1 MPRTILL
8 TASLLASLL
17 MLQACGTPSA
27 RSPAAGTLLPNEN
40 LVVQG
45 IPAIPVSLVQQ
56 VERYTDFRGHAF
68 ADWHPA
74 RDEMLVSHRPAGANT
89 AQLFRVPGPLAAPVA
104 LTDFADP
111 VTEASYE
118 PGLGRYLV
126 FSRSPGGN
134 EAEQLYRLDAGKRQP
149 TLLTDPDQRHDAI
162 GWLHQSAQL
171 LYTAV
176 PLDRTAEGG
185 SRAAPTTTL
194 WLIDPLQPSSRR
206 RIAELPGT
214 GWFGGEISR
223 DDKQL
228 AITRYRSATDS
239 QVWLIDLAD
248 GTPTQLLPTAGES
261 LQATHFPVGYSPD
274 GASLYVLSD
283 RAGEFRE
290 LMRYDFASRALT
302 RLTAAIPWDVGAAQL
317 SDDGALAALKM
328 NVDGREELRVVDTRT
343 LRERALPALP
353 AGGVNAVRFQP
364 RTHRLAVTIDSA
376 QGPGRLLALDVDRG
390 TVQPWTRPHVPTG
403 LDTASFPDQRIVR
416 WTSFDGLGMSAV
428 LSPPPARFTGKR
440 PVVVLVHGGPEAQ
453 ATMGFLGRWSYLVNE
468 LGVAIVE
475 PNVRGSSGYGK
486 TFLALDNGMKREDA
500 VRDLGTLL
508 DWIATQPDLDAGRV
522 LVVGGSYGGYM
533 SLAASVHFAD
543 RIAGAIDIV
552 GISSFV
558 SFLNN
563 TESYRR
569 DLRRVEYG
577 DERDP
582 AMRDFLERISPLNNA
597 QKIRKPLFVIQG
609 RNDPRVPWTEAE
621 QIVERVRQ
629 TGTPV
634 WYLLA
639 ENEGHGFRRKENAD
653 YQFYAMLLFMQET
666 LLKPAAPAA
675 AIPARRFAASAG
687 RQD

>member
-1 MPRTILL
+1 MPRTIFL
-8 TASLLASLL
+8 TASLLATLL

-45 IPAIPVSLVQQ
+45 VPAIPVSLVQQ
-56 VERYTDFRGHAF
+56 VERYTDFRGHGF

-74 RDEMLVSHRPAGANT
+74 RDEMLVSHRPGGANT

-118 PGLGRYLV
+118 PGLGRYVV
-126 FSRSPGGN
+126 FSRSAGGN

-171 LYTAV
+171 LYSAV

-185 SRAAPTTTL
+185 TRAAPGTTL
-194 WLIDPLQPSSRR
+194 WLVDPLQPASRR

-248 GTPTQLLPTAGES
+248 GTPTQLLPAAGES

-302 RLTAAIPWDVGAAQL
+302 RLTAAIPWDVGTAQL
-317 SDDGALAALKM
+317 SDDGALVALKM
-328 NVDGREELRVVDTRT
+328 NIDGREELRVVDTRT
-343 LRERALPALP
+343 LGERALPALP

-364 RTHRLAVTIDSA
+364 RTHRLAVAIDSA

-390 TVQPWTRPHVPTG
+390 TVQPWTRPHVPPG
-403 LDTASFPDQRIVR
+403 LDTTAFPDQRIVR

-468 LGVAIVE
+468 LGVAVVE

-486 TFLALDNGMKREDA
+486 TFLSLDNGMQREDA
-500 VRDLGTLL
+500 VKDLGTLL

-582 AMRDFLERISPLNNA
+582 AMHDFLERISPLNNA

-653 YQFYAMLLFMQET
+653 YQFYAMLRFMQET
-666 LLKPAAPAA
+666 LLK
-675 AIPARRFAASAG
+675 
-687 RQD
+687 

>member
-1 MPRTILL
+1 MSRTIFFA
-8 TASLLASLL
+8 ASLLATLL

-45 IPAIPVSLVQQ
+45 VPAIPVSLVQQ
-56 VERYTDFRGHAF
+56 VERYTDFRGHGF

-89 AQLFRVPGPLAAPVA
+89 AQLFRVPGPMAPPVA

-118 PGLGRYLV
+118 PGLGRYVV
-126 FSRSPGGN
+126 FSRSADGN

-162 GWLHQSAQL
+162 GWLHQSARL
-171 LYTAV
+171 LYSAV

-194 WLIDPLQPSSRR
+194 WLVDPLQPASRR

-248 GTPTQLLPTAGES
+248 GTPAQLLPAAGEP

-274 GASLYVLSD
+274 GAALYVLSD

-317 SDDGALAALKM
+317 SDDGTLAALKM

-343 LRERALPALP
+343 LGVRALPALP
-353 AGGVNAVRFQP
+353 TGGVNAVRFQP
-364 RTHRLAVTIDSA
+364 RTHRLAVAIDSA
-376 QGPGRLLALDVDRG
+376 RGPGRLLALDVDRG
-390 TVQPWTRPHVPTG
+390 TVQPWTQPHVPPG
-403 LDTASFPDQRIVR
+403 LDTTGFPDQRVVR
-416 WTSFDGLGMSAV
+416 WKSFDGLGMSAI

-468 LGVAIVE
+468 LGVAVVE

-500 VRDLGTLL
+500 VKDLGTLL
-508 DWIATQPDLDAGRV
+508 DWIAAQLGLDAGRV

-597 QKIRKPLFVIQG
+597 QRIRKPLFVIQG

-653 YQFYAMLLFMQET
+653 YQFYAMLRFMQET
-666 LLKPAAPAA
+666 LLK
-675 AIPARRFAASAG
+675 
-687 RQD
+687 

>member
-1 MPRTILL
+1 MSRTIFFA
-8 TASLLASLL
+8 ASLLATLL

-45 IPAIPVSLVQQ
+45 VPAIPVSLVQQ
-56 VERYTDFRGHAF
+56 VERYTDFRGHGF

-89 AQLFRVPGPLAAPVA
+89 AQLFRVPGPMAPPVA

-118 PGLGRYLV
+118 PGLGRYVV
-126 FSRSPGGN
+126 FSRSADGN
-134 EAEQLYRLDAGKRQP
+134 EADQLYRLDAGKRQP
-149 TLLTDPDQRHDAI
+149 TLLTDPDQRNDAI

-171 LYTAV
+171 LYSAV

-185 SRAAPTTTL
+185 TRAAPSTTL
-194 WLIDPLQPSSRR
+194 WLVDPLQPASRR

-214 GWFGGEISR
+214 GWFGGEVSR

-239 QVWLIDLAD
+239 RVWLIDLAD
-248 GTPTQLLPTAGES
+248 GTPTQLLPAAGES

-317 SDDGALAALKM
+317 SDDGTLAALKM

-343 LRERALPALP
+343 LGVRALPALP
-353 AGGVNAVRFQP
+353 TGGVNAVRFQP
-364 RTHRLAVTIDSA
+364 RTHRLAVAIDSA

-390 TVQPWTRPHVPTG
+390 TVQPWTQPHVPPG
-403 LDTASFPDQRIVR
+403 LDTTGFPDQRVVR
-416 WTSFDGLGMSAV
+416 WNSFDGLGMSAI

-468 LGVAIVE
+468 LGVAVVE

-500 VRDLGTLL
+500 VKDLGTLL
-508 DWIATQPDLDAGRV
+508 DWIAAQPGLDAGRV

-653 YQFYAMLLFMQET
+653 YQFYAMLRFMQET
-666 LLKPAAPAA
+666 LLK
-675 AIPARRFAASAG
+675 
-687 RQD
+687 

>member
-1 MPRTILL
+1 MSRTIFFA
-8 TASLLASLL
+8 ASLLATLL

-45 IPAIPVSLVQQ
+45 VPAIPVSLVQQ
-56 VERYTDFRGHAF
+56 VERYTDFRGHGF

-89 AQLFRVPGPLAAPVA
+89 AQLFRVPGPMAPPVA

-118 PGLGRYLV
+118 PGLGRYVV
-126 FSRSPGGN
+126 FSRSADGN
-134 EAEQLYRLDAGKRQP
+134 EADQLYRLDAGKRQP
-149 TLLTDPDQRHDAI
+149 TLLTDPDQRNDAI

-171 LYTAV
+171 LYSAV

-185 SRAAPTTTL
+185 TRAAPSTTL
-194 WLIDPLQPSSRR
+194 WLVDPLQPASRR

-214 GWFGGEISR
+214 GWFGGEVSR

-248 GTPTQLLPTAGES
+248 GTPTQLLPAAGES

-317 SDDGALAALKM
+317 SDDGTLAALKM

-343 LRERALPALP
+343 LGVRALPALP
-353 AGGVNAVRFQP
+353 TGGVNAVRFQP
-364 RTHRLAVTIDSA
+364 RTHRLAVAIDSA
-376 QGPGRLLALDVDRG
+376 RGPGRLLALDVDRG
-390 TVQPWTRPHVPTG
+390 TVQPWTQPHVPPG
-403 LDTASFPDQRIVR
+403 LDTTGFPDQRVVR
-416 WTSFDGLGMSAV
+416 WKSFDGLGMSAI

-468 LGVAIVE
+468 LGVAVVE

-500 VRDLGTLL
+500 VKDLGTLL
-508 DWIATQPDLDAGRV
+508 DWIAAQPGLDAGRV

-653 YQFYAMLLFMQET
+653 YQFYAMLRFMQET
-666 LLKPAAPAA
+666 LLK
-675 AIPARRFAASAG
+675 
-687 RQD
+687 